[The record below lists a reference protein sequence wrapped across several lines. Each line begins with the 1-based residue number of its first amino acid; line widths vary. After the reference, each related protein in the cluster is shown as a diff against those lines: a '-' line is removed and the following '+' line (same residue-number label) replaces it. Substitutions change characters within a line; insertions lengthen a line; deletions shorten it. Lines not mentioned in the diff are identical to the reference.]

1 MSGGFVVF
9 HRRGFC
15 EVTSKS
21 RPAWLQDGSVVAVT
35 FRLGSH
41 LDFQS
46 NQSGLLSLSIATSSL
61 SGSFSE
67 EAKHAWR
74 DAHWEEDL
82 QRAYDSGRRMAE
94 Q

>member
-61 SGSFSE
+61 SGSFKSLSE
-67 EAKHAWR
+67 V
-74 DAHWEEDL
+74 
-82 QRAYDSGRRMAE
+82 
-94 Q
+94 